1 MVYVLGV
8 HNNEKTCGNRVRNI
22 YSNISQ
28 WWWFFSIFTR
38 KSVTSLSDHWKL
50 DLITTTTIHKS
61 RWYLPDS
68 RYEVATTSWSTVNNK
83 GRKKHLHFS
92 YQPDES
98 LTFAF
103 KMTHSSMLSLS
114 VVRKV
119 MLVLCRKVMVLHLD
133 VCHAVYILRIRF

>member
-1 MVYVLGV
+1 MML
-8 HNNEKTCGNRVRNI
+8 N
-22 YSNISQ
+22 S
-28 WWWFFSIFTR
+28 WFFSIFTR

-103 KMTHSSMLSLS
+103 KMTHSSMMSLS

-119 MLVLCRKVMVLHLD
+119 MLVLCRKVMV
-133 VCHAVYILRIRF
+133 RIAPWCMSCCLYLATSLLIRKQFHRSIVKLWRRWMCFEFN